1 MQGLKQHIAHT
12 KKHRYRSLILVA
24 LALNY
29 FSTYCAGNELN
40 NNKKS
45 ADNTQV
51 LPAVS
56 TAQPTA
62 GTGSAVNIA
71 DFTGSFRANCE
82 SAAGTYLQIILSK
95 KAAAYFIQLS
105 KHPSDA
111 IIVSGMLKPDSVYFL
126 KEANVWSVQNDKGE
140 RFAFIFNKH
149 EQEPC
154 AHENCPGYI
163 TLVNLDY
170 KNILGD
176 DCFNKQDYLFF
187 TNTTAKPNP
196 PPARQS
202 SYKKEMAALH
212 QYIGSYELDSLENA
226 GKDCKGYL
234 SLTQKN
240 NAYYLQLRFPKLSLA
255 VSGLLQRDTVNFDP
269 DFNIWSLKDKHKQV
283 YAFEFIPDQPT
294 QIILLNEDAKL
305 IFERNCVVGKTI
317 LFTKKN

>member
-1 MQGLKQHIAHT
+1 MQVLKQHTAHT

-40 NNKKS
+40 NKKS
-45 ADNTQV
+45 TDNTPV

-56 TAQPTA
+56 TAQPAVATGNA
-62 GTGSAVNIA
+62 GNIA
-71 DFTGSFRANCE
+71 DFIGSFRTNCE
-82 SAAGTYLQIILSK
+82 SAAGTYLQLTLTK
-95 KAAAYFIQLS
+95 KGALYFVQLS

-111 IIVSGMLKPDSVYFL
+111 IIVAGTLKPDSAYFL
-126 KEANVWSVQNDKGE
+126 KEANVWSVQDNQGK
-140 RFAFIFNKH
+140 RYAFVFNKR

-170 KNILGD
+170 KNILSD
-176 DCFNKQDYLFF
+176 NCFNKQDYLFF
-187 TNTTAKPNP
+187 TSTTAKLNL

-202 SYKKEMAALH
+202 SYIKEIATLH
-212 QYIGSYELDSLENA
+212 QYVGSYQLDSLENA

-234 SLTQKN
+234 SLTEKN
-240 NAYYLQLRFPKLSLA
+240 NVYYLQLRFPKLSLA

-269 DFNIWSLKDKHKQV
+269 DFNIWSLRDKQKQV
-283 YAFEFIPDQPT
+283 FAFQFMADQPT
-294 QIILLNEDAKL
+294 QIILLNDDAKP

>member
-1 MQGLKQHIAHT
+1 MQVLKQHTAHT
-12 KKHRYRSLILVA
+12 KKHRYRSLILVM

-40 NNKKS
+40 NKKS

-51 LPAVS
+51 LPTVS
-56 TAQPTA
+56 TAQSVVA
-62 GTGSAVNIA
+62 TGNSGNIA
-71 DFTGSFRANCE
+71 DFIGSFHANCE
-82 SAAGTYLQIILSK
+82 NATGTYLQLVLSK

-105 KHPSDA
+105 KHPSDE
-111 IIVSGMLKPDSVYFL
+111 IIVAGTLKPDSAYFL
-126 KEANVWSVQNDKGE
+126 KEANVWSVQDNQGK
-140 RFAFIFNKH
+140 RYAFIFNKR

-163 TLVNLDY
+163 TLINLDY

-176 DCFNKQDYLFF
+176 NCFNKRDYLFF
-187 TNTTAKPNP
+187 TSTTAKLNP
-196 PPARQS
+196 PPVRKG
-202 SYKKEMAALH
+202 SYTKEVAALH

-240 NAYYLQLRFPKLSLA
+240 KAYHLQLRFPKLSLA

-269 DFNIWSLKDKHKQV
+269 DFNIWSLKDKQKQV
-283 YAFEFIPDQPT
+283 YAFQFMADQPK

-305 IFERNCVVGKTI
+305 IFERTCVVGKTI
-317 LFTKKN
+317 LFTRIN